1 MDDVQFRAGPRRQI
15 RRALGRQVRLLRAV
29 RSQEDLRRK
38 DYRPPAHHQN
48 RAVGVANNRVG
59 DAAHESSPY
68 PPPAPAAKHY
78 QTCLQLLGQL
88 YNLFSGTPH
97 PKVALG
103 DGAPHVLDLVDLL
116 VEDPSALS
124 LGGPR
129 PGVAGLEVV
138 GKGGS
143 DVEYVKLGA
152 GDLCQA
158 DGGGGGSPGGLRTV
172 AKKKEPCP
180 ENS

>member
-1 MDDVQFRAGPRRQI
+1 MDDVQFRAGSRRQI
-15 RRALGRQVRLLRAV
+15 LRALGRQDHLLRAI
-29 RSQEDLRRK
+29 RGQKYLGRK
-38 DYRPPAHHQN
+38 DYRLPAHHQY
-48 RAVGVANNRVG
+48 RAVGVPNNRVG

-78 QTCLQLLGQL
+78 QTCFQLLGQV

-129 PGVAGLEVV
+129 LVGVAGLEVV
-138 GKGGS
+138 GEGGS
-143 DVEYVKLGA
+143 DVKYVKLGA
-152 GDLCQA
+152 GDVSQG
-158 DGGGGGSPGGLRTV
+158 DGGGGG
-172 AKKKEPCP
+172 
-180 ENS
+180 

>member
-15 RRALGRQVRLLRAV
+15 RRALGRQDRLLRAI
-29 RSQEDLRRK
+29 RGQKYLGRK
-38 DYRPPAHHQN
+38 DYRLPAHHQN
-48 RAVGVANNRVG
+48 RAAGVPNNRVG

-68 PPPAPAAKHY
+68 PPSAPAAKHY
-78 QTCLQLLGQL
+78 QTCFQLLGQV

-103 DGAPHVLDLVDLL
+103 DGAPHVLDLLDLL

-124 LGGPR
+124 LGGR
-129 PGVAGLEVV
+129 RLVRVVGLEVV
-138 GKGGS
+138 GEGGS

-152 GDLCQA
+152 GYFSQA
-158 DGGGGGSPGGLRTV
+158 DGGGGG
-172 AKKKEPCP
+172 
-180 ENS
+180 

>member
-15 RRALGRQVRLLRAV
+15 RRALGRQDCLLRAI
-29 RSQEDLRRK
+29 RGQKHLGRK
-38 DYRPPAHHQN
+38 DYRLPAHHQN
-48 RAVGVANNRVG
+48 RAVGVANKRVG

-78 QTCLQLLGQL
+78 QTCFQLLGQV
-88 YNLFSGTPH
+88 YNLFSGTPP

-103 DGAPHVLDLVDLL
+103 DSTPYVLDLVELL

-129 PGVAGLEVV
+129 LGVAGLEVV
-138 GKGGS
+138 GEGGS

-152 GDLCQA
+152 GNFSQG
-158 DGGGGGSPGGLRTV
+158 DGGGGG
-172 AKKKEPCP
+172 
-180 ENS
+180 

>member
-15 RRALGRQVRLLRAV
+15 RRALGRQGRLLRAV
-29 RSQEDLRRK
+29 RSQEDLGRK
-38 DYRPPAHHQN
+38 DYRPPAHCHY

-78 QTCLQLLGQL
+78 QSCFQLLGQI

-103 DGAPHVLDLVDLL
+103 DSAPHVLDLVDLL
-116 VEDPSALS
+116 IEDPSALS

-129 PGVAGLEVV
+129 LVGVARLEVV
-138 GKGGS
+138 GEGGS

-152 GDLCQA
+152 
-158 DGGGGGSPGGLRTV
+158 
-172 AKKKEPCP
+172 
-180 ENS
+180 